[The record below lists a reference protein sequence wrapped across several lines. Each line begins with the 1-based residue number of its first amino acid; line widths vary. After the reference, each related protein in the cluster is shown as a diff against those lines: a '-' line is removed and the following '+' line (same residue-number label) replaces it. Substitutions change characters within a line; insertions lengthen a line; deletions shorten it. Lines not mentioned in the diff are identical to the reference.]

1 MNDVKQKDV
10 AVVPKAEITP
20 MDMLNMAVQ
29 QNADLDKLEKLMALQ
44 ERWEANEAKKA
55 YVRAMTAFKADPP
68 ELFKNK
74 HVRYETSK
82 GVTEYNHPSLDHVA
96 NTLAE
101 AMSKH
106 GLSFTWETE
115 QGEGGLIKVS
125 CIITH
130 EQGHSERVS
139 LQSSPDQSGG
149 KNNIQAVGS
158 AVKYLQRYTLEAAAG
173 VATKDRTD
181 DDAQTA
187 EPVELI
193 TEEQANTLH
202 SLATE
207 TETLAGFE
215 AWLKTIKIDSISQI
229 RADKYDYCL
238 ERLNNAITARQE
250 KAKKNAN

>member
-1 MNDVKQKDV
+1 MTTEVKVIPETKPL
-10 AVVPKAEITP
+10 AKADITP

-55 YVRAMTAFKADPP
+55 YVRAMTEFKANPP

-82 GVTEYNHPSLDHVA
+82 GVTEYSHPSLDHVA

-181 DDAQTA
+181 DDGQAA
-187 EPVELI
+187 EPVEFI
-193 TEEQANTLH
+193 TEEQVNTLH
-202 SLATE
+202 SSATE
-207 TETLAGFE
+207 TGTLKGFE
-215 AWLKTIKIDSISQI
+215 KWLKTIKIDSIGQI
-229 RADKYDYCL
+229 RADKYEYCL
-238 ERLNNAITARQE
+238 ERLNNAIAARKQN
-250 KAKKNAN
+250 AKD